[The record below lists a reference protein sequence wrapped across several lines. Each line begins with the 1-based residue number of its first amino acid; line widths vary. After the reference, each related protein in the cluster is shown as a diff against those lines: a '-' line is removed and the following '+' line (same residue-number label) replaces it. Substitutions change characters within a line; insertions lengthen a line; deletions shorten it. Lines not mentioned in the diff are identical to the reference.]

1 MSILIELVATVAGE
15 AIGSSLQGRFDRFTR
30 VLNIW
35 IVLFIWALTPLVEWG
50 AYRLSS
56 SRDTL
61 WSLYLAILIA
71 LAWPTFALFCSI
83 ALFHKNRDRHRV
95 SA

>member
-1 MSILIELVATVAGE
+1 MNLLVELVATAAGE
-15 AIGSSLQGRFDRFTR
+15 ALGSALQGHFDPFTR
-30 VLNIW
+30 ILSLW
-35 IVLFIWALTPLVEWG
+35 IVLAIWALTPLVEWG
-50 AYRLSS
+50 AYRFSS

-71 LAWPTFALFCSI
+71 LAWPTFALLCSI
-83 ALFHKNRDRHRV
+83 ALFHKKRDRYRV

>member
-1 MSILIELVATVAGE
+1 MSILVELVATVAGE
-15 AIGSSLQGRFDRFTR
+15 ALGSALQGRFDWFTR

-35 IVLFIWALTPLVEWG
+35 IVLAIWALTPLVEWG
-50 AYRLSS
+50 AYRFSS

-61 WSLYLAILIA
+61 WSLYVAILIA
-71 LAWPTFALFCSI
+71 LAWPTFALLCSI
-83 ALFHKNRDRHRV
+83 ALFHKNHDRHRV